1 MFTRK
6 ELAYFNV
13 CRRVYPW
20 IGNCAVSSGLILIT
34 DNMFNKEWRFFKY
47 SLEGVDYY
55 VIKTRPDDNGQFIL
69 CTVESFDM
77 AMIALEK
84 ILWNKASSE
93 QPFSFSLIS
102 SHIRNR
108 ISYFLPVRMADPD
121 SPIHVDSHLPFILRG
136 FWDRRMIFPRIH
148 TSSPEKHRMPP

>member
-93 QPFSFSLIS
+93 QPDLSKIPLEYVLSAPARLNM
-102 SHIRNR
+102 RNM
-108 ISYFLPVRMADPD
+108 STLFLYN
-121 SPIHVDSHLPFILRG
+121 ILPFKTG
-136 FWDRRMIFPRIH
+136 V
-148 TSSPEKHRMPP
+148 SGS